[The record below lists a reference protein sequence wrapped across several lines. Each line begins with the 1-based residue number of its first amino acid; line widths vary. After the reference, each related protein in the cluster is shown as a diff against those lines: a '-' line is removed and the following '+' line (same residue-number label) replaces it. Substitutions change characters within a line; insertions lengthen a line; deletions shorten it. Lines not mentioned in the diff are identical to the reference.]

1 MLPGHFVPRRDR
13 RALSLELPHL
23 LQVPPHPS
31 HHLLPPVAFHA
42 HQRQK
47 SFSGGVAFGGG
58 GGLVSLG
65 GGLGDLHQDCNG
77 KTPLSQLLQPRPRHS
92 NEQAEALVPQRHL
105 ATDVFPQVNARI
117 KNQEDLDDD
126 LDYVRSFSLHAGRVQ
141 EEIQQLKQTAIPI

>member
-23 LQVPPHPS
+23 LQVPPHLAPPS
-31 HHLLPPVAFHA
+31 RHLLPPVAFHV

-47 SFSGGVAFGGG
+47 SFSGAVAF
-58 GGLVSLG
+58 SSG
-65 GGLGDLHQDCNG
+65 GGLGSLSGLGDVHQDCNG
-77 KTPLSQLLQPRPRHS
+77 KTPLAQLLQPRPRHS
-92 NEQAEALVPQRHL
+92 GEQAEILNQQSHL

-126 LDYVRSFSLHAGRVQ
+126 LDYVRSFKSHLNS
-141 EEIQQLKQTAIPI
+141 